1 MIQRNL
7 FKMFNHIDMLPV
19 SDKDFT
25 HQAVYG
31 FGEHYELSVVHG
43 GSIEGYEICLFH
55 NGMETPFVGI
65 TDKITRDRLD
75 ESEVK
80 LIMLKLRTI
89 TGHRP
94 IQI

>member
-19 SDKDFT
+19 LDKDFT
-25 HQAVYG
+25 HQAVYS

-43 GSIEGYEICLFH
+43 ELIDGYEICLFH
-55 NGMETPFVGI
+55 NGMETPFIGI
-65 TDKITRDRLD
+65 TNDITRNRLD
-75 ESEVK
+75 ESEVN
-80 LIMLKLRTI
+80 LIITKLRII
-89 TGHRP
+89 TGHNP

>member
-19 SDKDFT
+19 SEKDFT

-43 GSIEGYEICLFH
+43 GSIDGYEICLFH
-55 NGMETPFVGI
+55 NGIETPFIGI
-65 TDKITRDRLD
+65 TDKITRDKLD
-75 ESEVK
+75 ESEVN
-80 LIMLKLRTI
+80 LIMMKLRMI
-89 TGHRP
+89 TGHSP